1 MQTPNPSLLLGTS
14 LCSLL
19 FLLRAFHS
27 STSVRSPA
35 AVHSSSPFGPPPRLA
50 YFVTGSAGD
59 ASRMLRLLRTIYHP
73 RNQYLLHLDLAAPA
87 AQRRDLAL
95 AVRSV
100 DAYVAFRNVNVVERA
115 DRVDR
120 DGSTALAS
128 MLHGA
133 AVLLRYGAN
142 WDWFVNLDASSYP
155 LITQDDLLHMLSF
168 VPRDFNFIEHSS
180 DIGWKEYQRIRP
192 IIMDPSLYLASE
204 SEIFYTSEKRDMPSA
219 YRFFTGSSSVI
230 LSRKL
235 LEFSILGWDNFPRT
249 LLLYFSN
256 MKSSQNGYFHT
267 LVCNSKP
274 FRRTAVN
281 SNLRFVAWDNPPGDE
296 PRYLNFGDLSRM
308 MRSGAAFA
316 RKFREDDPVLD
327 KIDKKILHRYHDRF
341 APGGWCIGRDGRGRD
356 PCQVWGDPDILR
368 PGLLAKRLEKLLLTV
383 LSNSS
388 FHSNQCVYK

>member
-1 MQTPNPSLLLGTS
+1 MQTPNPGLLLGTS
-14 LCSLL
+14 IFSLL
-19 FLLRAFHS
+19 FLLRALNSFS
-27 STSVRSPA
+27 SVRSPPVVGSA
-35 AVHSSSPFGPPPRLA
+35 SPFGPPPRLA
-50 YFVTGSAGD
+50 YFVTGSVGD
-59 ASRMLRLLRTIYHP
+59 ASRMLRLLRAIYHP

-87 AQRRDLAL
+87 AHRRDLAL
-95 AVRSV
+95 AVRSI
-100 DAYVAFRNVNVVERA
+100 DAYVAFGNVNVIERA

-120 DGSTALAS
+120 AGSTALAS
-128 MLHGA
+128 VLHGA
-133 AVLLRYGAN
+133 AVLLRYSAN

-168 VPRDFNFIEHSS
+168 VPKDFNFIEHSS

-204 SEIFYTSEKRDMPSA
+204 SEIFYTSEKRDMPRA
-219 YRFFTGSSSVI
+219 YRFYTGPSAVI

-256 MKSSQNGYFHT
+256 MKSSHKGYFHT
-267 LVCNSKP
+267 LVCNSKS

-296 PRYLNFGDLSRM
+296 PRHLNLRDLSKM
-308 MRSGAAFA
+308 LRSGSVFA
-316 RKFREDDPVLD
+316 RKFLEDDPLLD
-327 KIDKKILHRYHDRF
+327 KIDEDILHREYDKF
-341 APGGWCIGRDGRGRD
+341 APGGWCVGKHQRGSD
-356 PCQVWGDPDILR
+356 PCGVWGDPDILR
-368 PGLLAKRLEKLLLTV
+368 PGPGAKRLEKLLVAL

-388 FHSNQCVYK
+388 FRSNQCVYG